1 MLYFLLVS
9 FPLLLLF
16 HSYVGYPWLMAR
28 LARGRRL
35 EGEKVWPPDSHELP
49 TISVLMAAYNEEKV
63 LEKKIESVFHSRYP
77 ADKIEFLIGSDNS
90 TDRTHEIALAWAE
103 KWPRLRL
110 RVFEHRQ
117 GKPGILNA
125 LALEASGEIFVLT
138 DANVFF
144 EPDTLYHLAKHFRD
158 PRIGQVGAD
167 FRHPE
172 ADPGGIGRQEGGY
185 IRRESVLKY
194 REGLVW
200 GVMMGAFG
208 GCHAVRA
215 QAFVPNPPHFI
226 VEDFY
231 LSLHVL
237 ASDYRAILEPAA
249 QVVEDLPGTIGEE
262 GRRKT
267 RIAVGNWQNLI
278 AWRKL
283 LWPPWKPVAFAWWS
297 HKVLRWLGPF
307 LLLWAWAA
315 AALWALYGGQ
325 AGAVALAL
333 LTAAFVGTPILDYLC
348 GKMGLVVTPLR
359 YGTYFLA
366 MNGALLKGFFRFLR
380 GGNSNVWQP
389 TLRQ

>member
-1 MLYFLLVS
+1 MLYPILVLIP
-9 FPLLLLF
+9 FLLLF

-28 LARGRRL
+28 LVRGRRFA
-35 EGEKVWPPDSHELP
+35 EGNAWPPDSSELP
-49 TISVLMAAYNEEKV
+49 TVSVLMAAYNEEKV
-63 LEKKIESVFHSRYP
+63 LERKIESVYNSRYP
-77 ADKIEFLIGSDNS
+77 TDKIEFLIGSDNS

-110 RVFEHRQ
+110 RVFERRQ

-125 LALEASGEIFVLT
+125 LSQEASGEIFVLT

-144 EPDTLYHLAKHFRD
+144 GPDTLYHLAKHFLD

-167 FRHPE
+167 FRHPVS
-172 ADPGGIGRQEGGY
+172 DPDGIGRQEGGY

-194 REGLVW
+194 REGLVL
-200 GVMMGAFG
+200 GAMMGAFG

-215 QAFVPNPPHFI
+215 KAFVPNPPHFI

-237 ASDYRAILEPAA
+237 ASGYRAILEPAA

-262 GRRKT
+262 SRRKA

-283 LWPPWKPVAFAWWS
+283 LWPPWNPVAFAWWS

-307 LLLWAWAA
+307 LLLWSWGA
-315 AALWALYGGQ
+315 AALWAVGGDRT
-325 AGAVALAL
+325 GIGTFAL
-333 LTAAFVGTPILDYLC
+333 LSAAFVGTPILDYLC
-348 GKMGLVVTPLR
+348 GKMGFVVTPLR

-389 TLRQ
+389 TVRQ